1 MISRTIFIAGACV
14 ACGMT
19 PAMAGAATKCED
31 LSKIHAPDMTI
42 TAAATVTDAATIGDA
57 VAQTP
62 LSPPL
67 CRVGGFITPTRDSH
81 IAFEVWLPASDTWNQ
96 KLVAVGNGG
105 LSGALN
111 HRAMV
116 PIFNRG
122 YATMTT
128 DLGHTNN
135 PPTAGED
142 ATWALGHP
150 EKIIDYSYRAEHL
163 TTLAAKQIVNAF
175 YGRTPGHSYYTGC
188 SAGGIQGMTEVLRY
202 PRDFDGY
209 VIGDA
214 TPDHLG
220 QEIGAMWN
228 TLAASLADPANA
240 ITAPQMALVH
250 QAILN
255 QCVGKDGGSGSDPF
269 LTNPMACS
277 FDPKVLQCAQG
288 RETSSCLTPAQVA
301 IFEKIYQGPSNPRS
315 HEPLFS
321 GLTPGT
327 ELLWDRYFV
336 GKKNPVGPDR
346 PWAGF
351 MTDMVYSDPDYLT
364 QQKYLT
370 FDFDKDY
377 AAVRAHKVAHE
388 TLDASWDTRNRDLEE
403 FRKLGGKIIHYHG
416 WDDPNIPSLEA
427 VKFFE
432 QVMAEQ
438 AKRRHLT
445 QAQALEATQAF
456 YRLFMVPGMGHC
468 AGGSGPSNF
477 GQNGQRPLKAEPEYD
492 TLIALENWVEQGK
505 APVQFIGS
513 RQDKSGAVDMTRP
526 ICAYPKEPVWNGSGD
541 ANSASSF
548 MCTDVRRALP

>member
-1 MISRTIFIAGACV
+1 MISRTIFIVGTCV

-19 PAMAGAATKCED
+19 PTMVSAATTCED

-42 TAAATVTDAATIGDA
+42 TTAATVTNAATIGDA

-62 LSPPL
+62 PSTPL

-81 IAFEVWLPASDTWNQ
+81 IAFEVWLPVSDAWNQ

-116 PIFNRG
+116 PMFNRG

-150 EKIIDYSYRAEHL
+150 EKVIDYSYRAEHV

-175 YGRTPGHSYYTGC
+175 YGRTPRHSYYTGC

-240 ITAPQMALVH
+240 LTASQTALVH
-250 QAILN
+250 QEILN
-255 QCVGKDGGSGSDPF
+255 QCVGKDGGTGSDPF

-277 FDPKVLQCAQG
+277 FDPKRLQCAEG
-288 RETSSCLTPAQVA
+288 RDTSSCLTPAQVA

-364 QQKYLT
+364 QQKYLS

-388 TLDASWDTRNRDLEE
+388 TLDASWNTQNRDLEE
-403 FRKLGGKIIHYHG
+403 FRQLGGKIIHYHG
-416 WDDPNIPSLEA
+416 WDDPNIPTLEA

-432 QVMAEQ
+432 QVLAEQ
-438 AKRRHLT
+438 TKRRHLT
-445 QAQALEATQAF
+445 EAQALEATQAF

-526 ICAYPKEPVWNGSGD
+526 ICAYPKEPVWNGSGN
-541 ANSASSF
+541 ANNADSF
-548 MCTDVRRALP
+548 TCSDVRRPLQ